1 MQSILEELK
10 NKYVRKGDL
19 PGDAT
24 GKSCLELCL
33 RILCNIGSTFSWP
46 LTIMVLW
53 NWFMVPLGVVPIH
66 YWWAFGLSSLI
77 ACFYARTSLLTYNN
91 TPQEDITLCAAA
103 MLMGAWLTIAIC
115 YPVHLY
121 GM

>member
-1 MQSILEELK
+1 MASML
-10 NKYVRKGDL
+10 
-19 PGDAT
+19 
-24 GKSCLELCL
+24 
-33 RILCNIGSTFSWP
+33 SWP
-46 LTIMVLW
+46 YTIMILW
-53 NWFMVPLGVVPIH
+53 RWFMVPLGVVPIH

-77 ACFYARTSLLTYNN
+77 TCFYARTSLLTYNN
-91 TPQEDITLCAAA
+91 TPQEDRTLCAAA